1 MRTGILLVYYVKRV
15 FYLKIGGD
23 GGGFASIH
31 AGESGNSNPSGM
43 EDSHATYSGETR

>member
-31 AGESGNSNPSGM
+31 ADRSGNSNPSGI
-43 EDSHATYSGETR
+43 DACHATYSGDAR